1 MAIDIKT
8 LAQAELAK
16 IILAHPTTVVTVVNG
31 ENSAQCIRDM
41 TMGEA
46 DLGEMGEAGETTGK
60 VYGNADT
67 LGTITN
73 GQTITVGDS
82 AANVMNHDTD
92 PAGAITTIDYT
103 LQKPK

>member
-1 MAIDIKT
+1 MAIDIKA

-16 IILAHPTTVVTVVNG
+16 IIAAHPTTVVTVASG
-31 ENSAQCIRDM
+31 ENSVDAVRDM

-46 DLGEMGEAGETTGK
+46 ELDEMGEAGETTGK
-60 VYGNADT
+60 VYCNADDI
-67 LGTITN
+67 GTITN
-73 GQTITVGDS
+73 GQTITVGGS